1 MLEDSINNI
10 ITALY
15 SDPVYLIIGVILA
28 ALILYSLVKKLVKLM
43 LYLLAILI
51 IYIGYLYF
59 TGQDLPK
66 NVNDIMATNIQIMPI
81 NRPKNETGALSPYPT
96 VVIVTA
102 DHQNPSIK
110 PEMFLLNCCEFC
122 RRSKSQIKKPKI
134 KITKKRP
141 PI

>member
-15 SDPVYLIIGVILA
+15 SDPVYLVIAIILS

-66 NVNDIMATNIQIMPI
+66 NVNDIIDPVRETIENVGDKFNEVIKENID
-81 NRPKNETGALSPYPT
+81 NNNDK
-96 VVIVTA
+96 
-102 DHQNPSIK
+102 DDK
-110 PEMFLLNCCEFC
+110 
-122 RRSKSQIKKPKI
+122 
-134 KITKKRP
+134 
-141 PI
+141 